1 MITVTQ
7 ASVEG
12 ITEKYVKRDSAI
24 LPVLQLIQQQ
34 NGNQLTPES
43 LDAAGVA
50 MNMSRSRVFGIAS
63 YYTMFNLKPVGKYH
77 LQVDTSVPGFLH
89 GADKILAHLSL
100 VLGLQVGETSADG
113 LFTLS
118 TVQDLASCATGPV
131 IQVNTE
137 LMGTFHNRYF
147 ENMTVEKTDQ
157 LIEALKNGQMPD
169 NDPAMMVI
177 SECGILLNNP
187 GIRTGLSDRTDL
199 LSKSSECRTLAS
211 YQKLGGYQA
220 LAKALTMAPAEIVN
234 EVKDAQIRGR
244 GGAGFSAGA
253 KWSFLPK
260 NDLRP
265 VYLICNADEGEP
277 GTFKDRQIMEFNP
290 HLIIE
295 GIAISAYA
303 IGAARAFIYI
313 RGEFEWIAVI
323 LETAIQEARQAGLLE
338 HVNILVH
345 RGAGSYVCGDE
356 TALIE
361 SLEGKRGNP
370 RAKPPFPASFG
381 LYGCPT
387 VVNNVET
394 LAIVPYVIQHGAKAF
409 KQIGILNNYGPKI
422 FGVSGYVNK
431 PGVFEYPLGTPLKTI
446 LDAAGGVKGT
456 LKGVIVGGLSVAIL
470 TAAEA
475 EGLTLDYDACQKAG
489 TSLGSGGIMVIND
502 TVSIPEL
509 ALRTIEFYHHESCGQ
524 CVPCREGSWAVAH
537 KLHDLLNGQG
547 TMEDID
553 LILHLCRIIPGLTI
567 CPTGEAFAVPIHAM
581 LSKFRPE
588 FEALLR
594 NQA

>member
-1 MITVTQ
+1 MKIVTQ

-12 ITEKYVKRDSAI
+12 ITEKYVKKESAV
-24 LPVLQLIQQQ
+24 LPVLQLMQGQ
-34 NGNQLTPES
+34 NGNTLSADS
-43 LDAAGVA
+43 LDEAGAALK
-50 MNMSRSRVFGIAS
+50 MSRSRMFGIAS
-63 YYTMFNLKPVGKYH
+63 YYSMFNLKPVGRYH

-89 GADKILAHLSL
+89 GADKILAHLSQ
-100 VLGLQVGETSADG
+100 VLDIPVGGTSSDG

-118 TVQDLASCATGPV
+118 AVQDLASCATGPV
-131 IQVNTE
+131 IQVNET
-137 LMGTFHNRYF
+137 YF
-147 ENMTVEKTDQ
+147 ENMTIEKTDV
-157 LIEALKNGQMPD
+157 LVEALKNGLTPD
-169 NDPAMMVI
+169 NDPATPNLWVPSMQVV
-177 SECGILLNNP
+177 SECGILLN
-187 GIRTGLSDRTDL
+187 DRSQPD
-199 LSKSSECRTLAS
+199 CRSLAF
-211 YQKLGGYQA
+211 YQQQGGYQA
-220 LAKALTMAPAEIVN
+220 LAKALAMVPADIVA

-290 HLIIE
+290 HLLLE
-295 GIAISAYA
+295 GIAISAHA

-313 RGEFEWIAVI
+313 RGEFSWIADI
-323 LETAIQEARQAGLLE
+323 LETAISEASQAGLLG

-370 RAKPPFPASFG
+370 RAKPPFPASYG

-394 LAIVPYVIQHGAKAF
+394 LAIVPYVIQHGATAF
-409 KQIGILNNYGPKI
+409 KQIGIPNNYGPKI
-422 FGVSGYVNK
+422 FGVSGHVNR

-446 LDAAGGVKGT
+446 LDAAGGVKGR
-456 LKGVIVGGLSVAIL
+456 LKAVIVGGLSVAIL

-524 CVPCREGSWAVAH
+524 CVPCREGSWAIEH
-537 KLHDLLNGQG
+537 KIHDLIDGKG
-547 TMEDID
+547 TMADIE

-567 CPTGEAFAVPIHAM
+567 CPTGEAFAVPILAM
-581 LSKFRPE
+581 VSKFRSE
-588 FEALLR
+588 FEALIQR
-594 NQA
+594 G